1 MITQEQTKKTVE
13 THRVH
18 AKDTGSSSVQVAL
31 LTERIVHLSEHLK
44 THPKDH
50 HSRRGLLQMVSH
62 RTSLLRY
69 LARTEPKRHA
79 SLLDKLGIRK

>member
-1 MITQEQTKKTVE
+1 MITQAQTQKTVE

-31 LTERIVHLSEHLK
+31 LTERIVHLAEHLK

-50 HSRRGLLQMVSH
+50 HSRRGLLQMVGH

-79 SLLDKLGIRK
+79 SLLEKLGIRK